1 MSPIFV
7 ATVAAVL
14 KPAKLLCQSPALR
27 PPRVRRVATPRP
39 AQATRLPV
47 SRARR
52 LTVQVV
58 RRRALLQVVPQAA
71 PLVAVQTP
79 LRLAAQAVV
88 GRQRLQVGRQAA
100 RLPTLEND
108 SKYVRSS
115 DRTDCQCRALRQL
128 VIKMASLSPT
138 CDF

>member
-7 ATVAAVL
+7 ATAMAVL
-14 KPAKLLCQSPALR
+14 KPAKLLCQSRVLR
-27 PPRVRRVATPRP
+27 LPRVPLVAMPRL

-52 LTVQVV
+52 LTV
-58 RRRALLQVVPQAA
+58 RAAPQTA

-88 GRQRLQVGRQAA
+88 GHQRLQVGRQVT

-108 SKYVRSS
+108 NKYVRSS

-128 VIKMASLSPT
+128 VIKMAALSPL

>member
-1 MSPIFV
+1 M
-7 ATVAAVL
+7 
-14 KPAKLLCQSPALR
+14 
-27 PPRVRRVATPRP
+27 PRL
-39 AQATRLPV
+39 AQAIRLPV
-47 SRARR
+47 SQARR
-52 LTVQVV
+52 LIARVAVVQ
-58 RRRALLQVVPQAA
+58 APLQAVLQAA

-88 GRQRLQVGRQAA
+88 GRQRLQAGRQAA

-115 DRTDCQCRALRQL
+115 DRTDGQCRALRQL

>member
-1 MSPIFV
+1 M
-7 ATVAAVL
+7 
-14 KPAKLLCQSPALR
+14 
-27 PPRVRRVATPRP
+27 PRL
-39 AQATRLPV
+39 AQAIRLPV
-47 SRARR
+47 SQARR
-52 LTVQVV
+52 LTV
-58 RRRALLQVVPQAA
+58 RAAALQAQLQAVLQAVPLEA
-71 PLVAVQTP
+71 P
-79 LRLAAQAVV
+79 LRLAAQVAV

>member
-1 MSPIFV
+1 M
-7 ATVAAVL
+7 
-14 KPAKLLCQSPALR
+14 
-27 PPRVRRVATPRP
+27 PRLV
-39 AQATRLPV
+39 QAIRLPV
-47 SRARR
+47 SQARR
-52 LTVQVV
+52 LTV
-58 RRRALLQVVPQAA
+58 RAAALQAQLQAVPQAA

-79 LRLAAQAVV
+79 PRPAAQVAV

>member
-14 KPAKLLCQSPALR
+14 KPAKLLCRSPALR
-27 PPRVRRVATPRP
+27 LPRVRRVAMPRP
-39 AQATRLPV
+39 AQAARLPV
-47 SRARR
+47 SRAHR
-52 LTVQVV
+52 LTV
-58 RRRALLQVVPQAA
+58 RAAAQQAPLQAV

-79 LRLAAQAVV
+79 LRLAAQAAV

-115 DRTDCQCRALRQL
+115 DRTDCQCRALR
-128 VIKMASLSPT
+128 
-138 CDF
+138 

>member
-7 ATVAAVL
+7 ATVVAVL

-27 PPRVRRVATPRP
+27 PPRVRRVAMLRP

-52 LTVQVV
+52 LTV
-58 RRRALLQVVPQAA
+58 RAATQQAPLQAVPQAA

-115 DRTDCQCRALRQL
+115 DRTDCQCRALR
-128 VIKMASLSPT
+128 
-138 CDF
+138 